1 MSMRTRGRRWIAA
14 FVLAGAAAA
23 LSACA
28 LIDPLNMLGRQSQD
42 VTGMSSTPVPPPPA
56 TSLSAEQR
64 LRAFDF
70 VWSTIETRYYDPRF
84 NGVDWRGV
92 GEKYRPLALAAS
104 DDEAFWDV
112 LDRMTGELHDAHTRV
127 ESPRRVAL
135 RNSDESVTLG
145 FMFEPVE
152 GQLAIT
158 SVNTESDAWWAG
170 VRPGMT
176 LVAIGG
182 EPAATA
188 YARLRA
194 DVRHD
199 STDRATHL
207 QAVRKLVAGMAG
219 TKVAFTFA
227 RADGT
232 HFDAVLARHKLAYH
246 PTEMHR
252 VLPSGY
258 GYIRFSRW
266 NLTLT
271 ARALAAVESLKEA
284 PGLIIDLRG
293 NPGGS
298 VHAVNMMLARFF
310 TTRTE
315 LGRATTRSGEPVSIL
330 LGALQVIQLHR
341 EVDGD
346 PDAYRGPVVILVNGQ
361 SASGSELF
369 AGSMQAV
376 GRAKIVGQPSCGCL
390 LGFLGYARV
399 PGGADLAYSEVGF
412 VLSNG
417 RKVEGEGVIPDD
429 PVPLTLSDL
438 RLGRDRTLEE
448 AQALLA
454 RMAGAAATP
463 ASAAR

>member
-1 MSMRTRGRRWIAA
+1 MSMRDRGRRCLAA
-14 FVLAGAAAA
+14 MALAGAAAA

-28 LIDPLNMLGRQSQD
+28 LIDPLNMIGRQSED
-42 VTGMSSTPVPPPPA
+42 ATGMPSTPVPPPPTTA
-56 TSLSAEQR
+56 LTPEQR

-70 VWSTIETRYYDPRF
+70 VWSTIDTRYHDPRF
-84 NGVDWRGV
+84 NGVDWRAV
-92 GEKYRPLALAAS
+92 GERYRPLALAAP
-104 DDEAFWDV
+104 DDDAFWDV

-135 RNSDESVTLG
+135 RKSDESVTLG
-145 FMFEPVE
+145 FFFEPVE
-152 GQLAIT
+152 GELAIV

-176 LVAIGG
+176 LVAIDGRSAR
-182 EPAATA
+182 EV

-199 STDRATHL
+199 STERAEHL
-207 QAVRKLVAGMAG
+207 QAVRKLVAGAAG
-219 TKVAFTFA
+219 SKVAFTFQ

-232 HFDAVLARHKLAYH
+232 RFDAVLARRKLASH
-246 PTEMHR
+246 PSEVHR

-266 NLTLT
+266 NLSLT
-271 ARALAAVESLKEA
+271 GRALAALDELKDT
-284 PGLIIDLRG
+284 PGLIVDLRN
-293 NPGGS
+293 NPGGA
-298 VHAVNMMLARFF
+298 VLAVNQMLSRFF
-310 TTRTE
+310 TQRTE
-315 LGRATTRSGEPVSIL
+315 LGRTTTRNGQPVSIL
-330 LGALQVIQLHR
+330 LGTLQIIQLHR

-346 PDAYRGPVVILVNGQ
+346 PNAYRAPVVILVNGQ

-369 AGSMQAV
+369 AGSMQAA
-376 GRAKIVGQPSCGCL
+376 GRAKVVGEPSCGCL

-417 RKVEGEGVIPDD
+417 RKVEGEGVIPDVV
-429 PVPLTLSDL
+429 VPPTLADL
-438 RLGRDRTLEE
+438 RYGRDRALEE

-454 RMAGAAATP
+454 GR
-463 ASAAR
+463 